1 MLDREVA
8 AVPERKVKAPPVG
21 QGAGCHRREFPRAA
35 PRLERDDLEVPV
47 RPNRAARVHRLRR
60 AGFRSV
66 RDALA
71 GRAPSPTDLGHIR
84 LRDRGLVVAVHGLG
98 SHPQTNKT
106 IAEAERRAARRRP
119 SPCGSFR
126 AFAPS
131 VELCRHL
138 VAELVAAVVMR
149 PWLVLSLL
157 FIRCATVSA
166 GRVADHRVLTSAG
179 RALACPRGGADAVDD
194 QAADANKEKEYF
206 LSLQFDPAK
215 FGFLKSVKRAC
226 AALARMGAE
235 LSKLLWPQ
243 QPSGRPA
250 KATAR
255 EEDPLSQAYP
265 RCARGSFR
273 AAIAASRAEAKL
285 MLLVVA
291 DARSQGTRTL
301 LAAVGDSKLH
311 ATLGEHFVTWGSAQP
326 STRAV
331 NAARQLG
338 LKAAVPTR
346 PSSAPLLAVVLAPAP
361 EYEGD
366 ATPPRVISQHHC
378 KPPPSARQMAAW
390 LNRTLTINAADV
402 RKLRDSLELR
412 ELKQEQM
419 QQVLARRARVFCF
432 ASRVRVTYTHVF
444 RRVAQFQE
452 GLHADRARVE
462 RAQQVC
468 ARGTRARAVRRPM

>member
-1 MLDREVA
+1 M
-8 AVPERKVKAPPVG
+8 
-21 QGAGCHRREFPRAA
+21 
-35 PRLERDDLEVPV
+35 
-47 RPNRAARVHRLRR
+47 
-60 AGFRSV
+60 
-66 RDALA
+66 
-71 GRAPSPTDLGHIR
+71 
-84 LRDRGLVVAVHGLG
+84 
-98 SHPQTNKT
+98 
-106 IAEAERRAARRRP
+106 
-119 SPCGSFR
+119 
-126 AFAPS
+126 
-131 VELCRHL
+131 
-138 VAELVAAVVMR
+138 
-149 PWLVLSLL
+149 
-157 FIRCATVSA
+157 
-166 GRVADHRVLTSAG
+166 
-179 RALACPRGGADAVDD
+179 
-194 QAADANKEKEYF
+194 
-206 LSLQFDPAK
+206 
-215 FGFLKSVKRAC
+215 
-226 AALARMGAE
+226 
-235 LSKLLWPQ
+235 
-243 QPSGRPA
+243 
-250 KATAR
+250 
-255 EEDPLSQAYP
+255 
-265 RCARGSFR
+265 
-273 AAIAASRAEAKL
+273 
-285 MLLVVA
+285 
-291 DARSQGTRTL
+291 
-301 LAAVGDSKLH
+301 
-311 ATLGEHFVTWGSAQP
+311 WGSAQP

-402 RKLRDSLELR
+402 RKLRDSLELL